1 MRRLILSITIALLA
15 LASLS
20 FKSNAARRACD
31 CPTLTVSCADTV
43 PAGNST
49 TFRAAVSNFSKD
61 AKFSYT
67 WTVSAGTILSGQG
80 TPAIVVDTTGLGGQT
95 VTATVEVK
103 GLPDS
108 CPLSSSCTT
117 TMPALIIEDRFDEY
131 GDISFEDEKARLDN
145 FAIELQNLPQGRGYI
160 VAYGGR
166 RGRRGE
172 ARKRAERAKNYLT
185 TVRGIPTSQIVI
197 IDGGYREDFSI
208 ALKLRSKDMP
218 PPQPTP
224 TVDPKEVRIIKGGT
238 NNRRR
243 H

>member
-1 MRRLILSITIALLA
+1 MRRLTSAIAIALLA

-20 FKSNAARRACD
+20 FNSNAARRACD
-31 CPTLTVSCADTV
+31 CPTLAVSCADTV
-43 PAGNST
+43 PTGKST
-49 TFRAAVSNFSKD
+49 TFKVAVSNFGRD

-67 WTVSAGTILSGQG
+67 WTVSAGIILSGQG
-80 TPAIVVDTTGLGGQT
+80 TPAIIVDTTGLGGQT

-108 CPLSSSCTT
+108 CPLLSSCTT
-117 TMPALIIEDRFDEY
+117 TIPALIIEDRIDEY
-131 GDISFEDEKARLDN
+131 GDISFEDEEARLDN
-145 FAIELQNLPQGRGYI
+145 FAVELQNWPQGRGYI

-185 TVRGIPTSQIVI
+185 TVRGIPASQVVI

-224 TVDPKEVRIIKGGT
+224 TVDPKEVHIIKGGAKG
-238 NNRRR
+238 RRR